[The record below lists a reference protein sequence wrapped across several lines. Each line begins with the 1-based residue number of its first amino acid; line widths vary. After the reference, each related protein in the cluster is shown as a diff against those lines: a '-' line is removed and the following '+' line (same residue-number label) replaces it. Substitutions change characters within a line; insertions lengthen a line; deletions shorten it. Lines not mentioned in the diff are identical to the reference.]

1 MFQFTQSMKNST
13 MRDAGVASFGVALV
27 SAVLLF
33 SGLFS
38 SVATGVLTVL
48 LLASGGFTACMMDS
62 YILRLKASQEVA
74 CAKAAEVSTPST
86 AEKTAA

>member
-1 MFQFTQSMKNST
+1 MFQFTQSMKYST

-38 SVATGVLTVL
+38 GVATGVLTVL

-62 YILRLKASQEVA
+62 YILRLKASQE
-74 CAKAAEVSTPST
+74 AAFSKT
-86 AEKTAA
+86 AETSSHATVEKTAA